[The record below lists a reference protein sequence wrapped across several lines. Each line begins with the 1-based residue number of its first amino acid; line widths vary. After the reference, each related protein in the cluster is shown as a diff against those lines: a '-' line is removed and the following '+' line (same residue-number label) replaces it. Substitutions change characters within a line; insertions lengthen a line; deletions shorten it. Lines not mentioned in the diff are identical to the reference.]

1 MHTSIR
7 IVFVI
12 CNNAAND
19 QRINLFDRL
28 QHARYEH
35 HIVVASVY
43 KRLGNTMGE
52 NEWMLEL
59 YKMYTWNNLN
69 YSTTMQRS
77 EKKQIVINYSA
88 QEV

>member
-12 CNNAAND
+12 CNNTASD

-43 KRLGNTMGE
+43 ERLG
-52 NEWMLEL
+52 
-59 YKMYTWNNLN
+59 
-69 YSTTMQRS
+69 
-77 EKKQIVINYSA
+77 IP
-88 QEV
+88 